1 MRKIPK
7 ILACTQKA
15 SALSI
20 VAHALV
26 CVVPDPPPS
35 TAHHGQAEKR
45 KDQPTHHD
53 HYLHHHH
60 QVEQRKCHPIPTH
73 HDHHH
78 VHDHHVERKCH
89 PTHDF
94 SSPGMASSTAAFLP
108 IGTLCSLW
116 QQAGRT
122 KVRLFHRALDCG
134 KYVVT
139 WGAVGMG
146 ALMCTISCDIAVQ
159 EALALLLY

>member
-1 MRKIPK
+1 MIMLK
-7 ILACTQKA
+7 
-15 SALSI
+15 
-20 VAHALV
+20 
-26 CVVPDPPPS
+26 
-35 TAHHGQAEKR
+35 
-45 KDQPTHHD
+45 KDRPTHHD

-60 QVEQRKCHPIPTH
+60 QVEKRKCHPIPTH
-73 HDHHH
+73 HDHHHH

-89 PTHDF
+89 PTHNF

-159 EALALLLY
+159 AALALLLY

>member
-1 MRKIPK
+1 MLRNPP
-7 ILACTQKA
+7 CTEKA

-20 VAHALV
+20 VVHAHV
-26 CVVPDPPPS
+26 CVVPDPPSS
-35 TAHHGQAEKR
+35 TAHHDHAEKR
-45 KDQPTHHD
+45 KDRPTHHD

-78 VHDHHVERKCH
+78 HVHDHHVERKCH
-89 PTHDF
+89 PTHNF

>member
-35 TAHHGQAEKR
+35 TAHHVQAEKR
-45 KDQPTHHD
+45 KDQPT
-53 HYLHHHH
+53 HHHH

-89 PTHDF
+89 PTHNF
-94 SSPGMASSTAAFLP
+94 SSPGMASSTATFLP

>member
-35 TAHHGQAEKR
+35 TAHHVQAEKR

-94 SSPGMASSTAAFLP
+94 SSPGMASSTATFLP